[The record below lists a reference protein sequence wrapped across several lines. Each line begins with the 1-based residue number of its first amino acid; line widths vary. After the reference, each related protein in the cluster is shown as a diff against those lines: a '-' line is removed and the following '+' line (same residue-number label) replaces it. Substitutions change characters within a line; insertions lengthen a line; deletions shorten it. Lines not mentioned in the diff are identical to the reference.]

1 MCAVQMT
8 DTIEEDILDVC
19 DRVGEALQGLSGST
33 ILAAGGGGFIGS
45 FFLDVIA
52 YASDHILEQ
61 PATLV
66 CVDNYQTGMPDRV
79 AHLRDSDNFVFRRH
93 DITEPLDLGHDV
105 DYIIHMAS
113 IASPPRY
120 RENRLPTVDVNV
132 LGTRNLLELARQ
144 HSVKSFLYL
153 SSSEVYGDPSPDA
166 LPTPETYPGNVSFTG
181 PRACYDES
189 KRLAECLCAIYYEQF
204 GLPVKVVRPFN
215 VYGPRLN
222 LDDGRVMPDFI
233 RNALDGNPIELY
245 SDGRATRSFC
255 YISDAVAASL
265 LLLLS
270 SNNGEPFNVG
280 NDEEITIERLA
291 QEVSLAFDDHPNVQF
306 ASSKDPDYLVDNP
319 QRRCPDL
326 TKVKQAIPW
335 EPTVMLRE
343 GIRRT
348 IQWHKEHPGD
358 AAWM

>member
-1 MCAVQMT
+1 MT
-8 DTIEEDILDVC
+8 DTIQRDAMDVC
-19 DRVGEALQGLSGST
+19 DRMGEALHGLSGST

-45 FFLDVIA
+45 FVLDVIA
-52 YASDHILEQ
+52 YSNDHILEQ
-61 PATLV
+61 PATV
-66 CVDNYQTGMPDRV
+66 ICVDNYKTGSADRI
-79 AHLRDSDNFVFRRH
+79 AHLRASDNFTFRQH
-93 DITEPLDLGHDV
+93 DITEPLELDHDV

-144 HSVKSFLYL
+144 NPVKGFLYL
-153 SSSEVYGDPSPDA
+153 SSSEVYGDPPASA
-166 LPTPETYPGNVSFTG
+166 LPTPESYTGNVSFTG

-189 KRLAECLCAIYYEQF
+189 KRLAECLCSIYYEQYDV
-204 GLPVKVVRPFN
+204 PIKVIRPFN

-233 RNALDGNPIELY
+233 RNGLDGNPIEVY
-245 SDGRATRSFC
+245 SDGKATRSFC
-255 YISDAVAASL
+255 YISDAIAASL
-265 LLLLS
+265 LLMLS
-270 SNNGEPFNVG
+270 NHNGEPFNVG
-280 NDEEITIERLA
+280 NDEEITIEGLA
-291 QEVSLAFDDHPNVQF
+291 QEVNLAFDDQLSVRF
-306 ASSKDPDYLVDNP
+306 ASSDDPDYLVDNP

-335 EPTVMLRE
+335 EPTITLRE

-348 IQWHKEHPGD
+348 IQWYRDQPGD
-358 AAWM
+358 AP